1 MEQFRLDREEILLL
15 AKASAL
21 QLSEELI
28 QEYQTS
34 LSAVIVSMKEA
45 ISIDVD
51 DIGLFEPLLMHVVN
65 VEDLREDAVISDFN
79 QEEFLRNVPESL
91 GGLVKVPAVIK

>member
-1 MEQFRLDREEILLL
+1 MEQFHLDREEILLL

-34 LSAVIVSMKEA
+34 LSAVITSMKEA
-45 ISIDVD
+45 LAIEIDD
-51 DIGLFEPLLMHVVN
+51 ADSCESLFMHVVN
-65 VEDLREDAVISDFN
+65 VEDLREDSVTSDFN
-79 QEEFLRNVPESL
+79 REEFLRNVPESL

>member
-1 MEQFRLDREEILLL
+1 MEQFHLDREEILLL

-21 QLSEELI
+21 KLSEELI

-34 LSAVIVSMKEA
+34 LSAVIASMKEA
-45 ISIDVD
+45 LSIDIEDVTS
-51 DIGLFEPLLMHVVN
+51 EPLLTHVVSL
-65 VEDLREDAVISDFN
+65 EDLREDAVIPDFTR
-79 QEEFLRNVPESL
+79 QEFLSNVPESL